1 MENELCRDRTAMIP
15 HHGIPCDHP
24 GLDQDSWQFIPP
36 DDNSLNRYTMITIR
50 EEQPGDRAAIRNLTT
65 LAFGGACEAQII
77 DALRSACPGLVSL
90 VAVENGEIIGH
101 ILASPVTVEGKKST
115 ISGMGLGPMAVLP
128 ERQRHGIGT
137 GLVRHGLARLR
148 EEGCLFVVVL
158 GHPDYYPRFGFV
170 PASLYGL
177 TSQWEGV
184 PDEAFMVMI
193 IDDDCMNG
201 VHGIV
206 RYRDEFDVAM
216 E

>member
-1 MENELCRDRTAMIP
+1 MIP
-15 HHGIPCDHP
+15 LHGIPSDHP
-24 GLDQDSWQFIPP
+24 GLDRNSWQFITPE
-36 DDNSLNRYTMITIR
+36 DNCLNRYTMITIR
-50 EEQPGDRAAIRNLTT
+50 EEQPGDDAAIRNLTT
-65 LAFGGACEAQII
+65 LAFGGPNEAQII
-77 DALRSACPGLVSL
+77 DALRSACPGLISL
-90 VAVENGEIIGH
+90 VAVEDGRIIGH
-101 ILASPVTVEGKKST
+101 ILFSPVTLKRTRDT

-128 ERQRHGIGT
+128 EYQRRGIGT
-137 GLVRHGLARLR
+137 DLVRHGLARLR
-148 EEGCLFVVVL
+148 EEGCPFVIVL
-158 GHPDYYPRFGFV
+158 GHPDYYPRFGFM

-201 VHGIV
+201 VHGMV